1 MAMPMPMRCAKRE
14 FAGNDAIVL
23 DSLTLTTRSCGGEIF
38 PSSRFVA
45 RRQAVVDG

>member
-1 MAMPMPMRCAKRE
+1 MAMPMLMRCAERE
-14 FAGNDAIVL
+14 SAGDDAIVL
-23 DSLTLTTRSCGGEIF
+23 DSLTRSCGGENF